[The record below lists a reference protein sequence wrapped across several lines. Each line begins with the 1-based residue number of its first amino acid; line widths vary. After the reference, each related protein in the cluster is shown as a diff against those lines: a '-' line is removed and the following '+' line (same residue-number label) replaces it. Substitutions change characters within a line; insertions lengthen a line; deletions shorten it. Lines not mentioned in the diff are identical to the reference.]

1 MRKLAGK
8 SFQEQLET
16 NDLGRVIISA
26 CLIVVLLCVVA
37 INMSNSRLRLE
48 ANKRGQPLLNAIG
61 LDQGWGVFAPDP
73 RRQSLDFF
81 ANVKFADGSVRRW
94 RLPQGDPA
102 LGVYWDNRWMKYLE
116 YLVVDQFRPTLFRP
130 AAIYIARQEAT
141 SGRRPV
147 QVTLNRSF
155 QVLLPPGKGPDA
167 LPWKGGAYYRLSIT
181 PQMLGKAA

>member
-1 MRKLAGK
+1 MRIRTRTSL
-8 SFQEQLET
+8 QERLEA
-16 NDLGRVIISA
+16 NDLGRVLISA

-81 ANVKFADGSVRRW
+81 ANVKFADGSIARW
-94 RLPQGDPA
+94 RLPKGGAA

-116 YLVVDQFRPTLFRP
+116 YIVVEQFRGTLYRP
-130 AAIYIARQEAT
+130 AAIYIAKQEAT
-141 SGRRPV
+141 AGRRPV
-147 QVTLNRSF
+147 QVTFHRRT
-155 QVLLPPGKGPDA
+155 QVLLPPGAGPDA
-167 LPWKGGAYYRLSIT
+167 LPWKSGAYYRLRIT